1 MSETIFSKGFIFK
14 RPSENAPDFVKGK
27 MSVKVSEA
35 IEFLKEH
42 QNNDWVNMDLLVS
55 KDGTKLYFKL
65 DTFKKEEKKETVENP
80 FTKAVDYPEE
90 DINPED
96 IPFNNNL

>member
-1 MSETIFSKGFIFK
+1 MTETIFSKGFIFK
-14 RPSENAPDFVKGK
+14 RPSENAPDFIKGK

-35 IEFLKEH
+35 IEFLKQH
-42 QNNDWVNMDLLVS
+42 QNNDWVNMDLLLS

-65 DTFKKEEKKETVENP
+65 DTYKKEEKPSENTQQTP
-80 FTKAVDYPEE
+80 EYPTD

-96 IPFNNNL
+96 IPF